1 MWITLCIRV
10 RPGHETLTH
19 YFSSSGRLGAA
30 SKKSAPGHVT
40 SNYFFHLAGNVC
52 NVVHSGP
59 FEMSNVDALFFMLG
73 GPGAVSIKSASGH
86 VTVNLCF
93 CFLSDL

>member
-1 MWITLCIRV
+1 
-10 RPGHETLTH
+10 
-19 YFSSSGRLGAA
+19 
-30 SKKSAPGHVT
+30 
-40 SNYFFHLAGNVC
+40 VC

-73 GPGAVSIKSASGH
+73 GPGAVSIKSVSGH